1 LGGFSIMNYYL
12 QALLR
17 HKQEVFPPEYLCDR
31 LIQSKIFIDQ
41 NFAQPISL
49 QEIVIEANISK
60 YHFIRLFR
68 DFYGTTP
75 HQYLK
80 EVRVS
85 NAKQY
90 LRKGMRVADACYS
103 VGFDSV
109 TSFTGLF
116 KKMTGSTPYA
126 FQQAAK
132 RA

>member
-1 LGGFSIMNYYL
+1 MNYYL
-12 QALLR
+12 KAILR
-17 HKQEVFPPEYLCDR
+17 HKEEAFPPEYLCEK

-49 QEIVIEANISK
+49 QKIVTQAYISK

-68 DFYGTTP
+68 NFYGITP

-90 LRKGMRVADACYS
+90 LKKGMPVAEACYS

-109 TSFTGLF
+109 TTFTGLF
-116 KKMTGSTPYA
+116 KKMTGRTPYA
-126 FQQAAK
+126 FQQATK

>member
-1 LGGFSIMNYYL
+1 LITFRKIFNMTYYL

-17 HKQEVFPPEYLCDR
+17 HKEESLPPEYLCER

-41 NFAQPISL
+41 NFAQPMSL
-49 QEIVIEANISK
+49 EEIGMEA
-60 YHFIRLFR
+60 
-68 DFYGTTP
+68 TTP

-126 FQQAAK
+126 FQQAVK

>member
-1 LGGFSIMNYYL
+1 MTYYL

-17 HKQEVFPPEYLCDR
+17 HKEEVFPPEYLCDK
-31 LIQSKIFIDQ
+31 LMQSKNFIDK

-49 QEIVIEANISK
+49 QEITAEAFISK

-68 DFYGTTP
+68 NFYGTTP

-80 EVRVS
+80 EVRVA

-90 LRKGMRVADACYS
+90 LKEGMPVADACYS

-116 KKMTGSTPYA
+116 KRITGSTPYA
-126 FQQAAK
+126 FQQAVN

>member
-1 LGGFSIMNYYL
+1 MNYYL

-17 HKQEVFPPEYLCDR
+17 HKEEVFPPEYLCEK
-31 LIQSKIFIDQ
+31 LIQSKTFIDQ
-41 NFAQPISL
+41 NFAKSISL
-49 QEIVIEANISK
+49 QEITAEAYISK

-68 DFYGTTP
+68 NFYGTTP

-85 NAKQY
+85 NAKKY
-90 LRKGMRVADACYS
+90 LRKGMPVSEACYS
-103 VGFDSV
+103 VGFDSI

-116 KKMTGSTPYA
+116 KRMTGSTPYA

>member
-1 LGGFSIMNYYL
+1 MNYY
-12 QALLR
+12 QQYLLH
-17 HKQEVFPPEYLCDR
+17 HKKEMFPPEYLCNK
-31 LIQSKIFIDQ
+31 LIQSKNFIEQ
-41 NFAQPISL
+41 NFDQPISL
-49 QEIVIEANISK
+49 QEIVAEAYISK

-68 DFYGTTP
+68 NFYGTTP

-85 NAKQY
+85 NAKQF
-90 LRKGMRVADACYS
+90 LKKGMPVADACYS

-116 KKMTGSTPYA
+116 KRMTGSTPYA
-126 FQQAAK
+126 FQQAAVK